1 MLCPRTQLDG
11 DNETI
16 HCNTKTRSSRD
27 QLHTWGTSNTGI
39 LVVRTVM
46 HSKWV
51 VRALQKARLISVTL
65 YVVQPYLPGPLTE
78 PCVTA
83 QNNNNNNDVINI
95 VGVPIVT
102 NYMLAD

>member
-1 MLCPRTQLDG
+1 
-11 DNETI
+11 
-16 HCNTKTRSSRD
+16 
-27 QLHTWGTSNTGI
+27 
-39 LVVRTVM
+39 M

-83 QNNNNNNDVINI
+83 QINNNNNDVMRYHL

-102 NYMLAD
+102 NDIRAD